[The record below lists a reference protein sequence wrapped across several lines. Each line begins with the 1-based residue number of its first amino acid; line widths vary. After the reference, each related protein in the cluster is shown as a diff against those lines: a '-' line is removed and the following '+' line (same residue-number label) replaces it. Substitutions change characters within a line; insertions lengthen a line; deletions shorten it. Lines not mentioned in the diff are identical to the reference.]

1 MYGVEE
7 ILMGV
12 VPEEQMHFPGVRKCP
27 FREPDEYATARE
39 KGVVKARL
47 YNEKPVWFVS
57 RHEDVSQVL
66 MDRRFSSSTAAE
78 NFPFISESRE
88 KLQRAHP
95 YVLSF
100 IDPPEHT
107 GLRRLFAPMFTI
119 RNMDAFRPR
128 LEAFVD
134 SLITETLEKGPPINM
149 CVDFSL
155 RVTIWSIVE
164 IMGLPHEDEHFFHAC
179 STANLFHTRDPEA
192 AANAVTE
199 MENYLDSFIAAKE
212 KNPVDTDDIISRLV
226 IDNILPGRMSR
237 SVVTPLLANLVL
249 NGQDTTG
256 NMISLG
262 TLALLAYPDEREKLL
277 SRPELLDNAIDEM
290 LRFFTIAIAVAPRT
304 ALEDLEIGAQ
314 AVKKGD
320 GVIGC
325 VLSGNWDET
334 VFENAETFKID
345 RDNLSQHLAFGRG
358 VHSCIGRPLAL
369 TELKVVFSR
378 LFQAIPDLRL
388 AVSVEDVEGTGATAQ
403 AYGLK
408 ALPVTW

>member
-1 MYGVEE
+1 
-7 ILMGV
+7 
-12 VPEEQMHFPGVRKCP
+12 
-27 FREPDEYATARE
+27 
-39 KGVVKARL
+39 
-47 YNEKPVWFVS
+47 
-57 RHEDVSQVL
+57 
-66 MDRRFSSSTAAE
+66 
-78 NFPFISESRE
+78 
-88 KLQRAHP
+88 
-95 YVLSF
+95 
-100 IDPPEHT
+100 
-107 GLRRLFAPMFTI
+107 
-119 RNMDAFRPR
+119 
-128 LEAFVD
+128 
-134 SLITETLEKGPPINM
+134 
-149 CVDFSL
+149 
-155 RVTIWSIVE
+155 
-164 IMGLPHEDEHFFHAC
+164 
-179 STANLFHTRDPEA
+179 
-192 AANAVTE
+192 VTE

-369 TELKVVFSR
+369 TELKVVVSR

-388 AVSVEDVEGTGATAQ
+388 AVSVEDVEGTGETAQ